1 MKDELMEI
9 EVELCDY
16 EEDKVINGVLHYWLG
31 GAWHEY
37 DKKCL
42 TAMLLAEQE
51 FFQEYVDRNYS
62 SSEH

>member
-1 MKDELMEI
+1 MDT
-9 EVELCDY
+9 EVELCDS
-16 EEDKVINGVLHYWLG
+16 EHDDCVINGVLHYWLG

-42 TAMLLAEQE
+42 TAMLLAHEE